1 MKIKIDSIFIIP
13 GLEGVNEIFLDYPSV
28 NLRMVLEELAARSS
42 GRVKYINPSTGAVD
56 PMDFVIEINGH
67 PNPGSKEAL
76 ETRLNEGDIV
86 TIKLS
91 PLGGG

>member
-1 MKIKIDSIFIIP
+1 MKIKIDSIFVIP
-13 GLEGVNEIFLDYPSV
+13 GLEGVNEIFLDHPNL

-56 PMDFVIEINGH
+56 PMDFVIEINGR
-67 PNPGSKEAL
+67 PNPGSNEAL
-76 ETRLNEGDIV
+76 ETRLKEGDIV